1 MNIQQL
7 LEQIKLRPAM
17 YIGCFKL
24 EPMFHFLNGFMF
36 YKSIS
41 NNDDYVDTA
50 FRNQFHNWVKTRL
63 EKKYKI
69 ELDNNMNYL
78 TYINEVTQDDEQKL
92 YIFFELC
99 QTFFLSYI
107 VRNRR
112 DVKK

>member
-7 LEQIKLRPAM
+7 LEKVKLRPAM
-17 YIGCFKL
+17 YIGCFRL

-50 FRNQFHNWVKTRL
+50 FRNQFNNWVKTKL
-63 EKKYKI
+63 ERKYKI

-78 TYINEVTQDDEQKL
+78 TYINEVNQDDEQNL

-99 QTFFLSYI
+99 DTFFSELHSK
-107 VRNRR
+107 NQ
-112 DVKK
+112 KS